1 MRDLAAFPNIRPS
14 SSWTEGEPNLRTF
27 MHLRPAAQ
35 GAAIWST
42 VVRALRRGLGQRAP
56 HDSSLSVCRGAM
68 SITGRI
74 WRWVLP
80 GVLCCGGCATHPLV
94 EATPAVAQQAV
105 DAGVAT
111 GGTVAQ
117 PVATSE
123 QDARAVDANREAA
136 SAPVPA
142 EPGVGRE
149 ADTAPSAYAD
159 LCRQTA
165 TGPSDSASRPT
176 ADEGVALSPLM
187 ATPSTPSPASSEA
200 SPVATPARA
209 ANVADTRTARPATSV
224 FSPAAASRGE
234 QASPPA
240 GTHGHRGSA
249 STRPV
254 RGRRSAVARDSPANR
269 QQRRRCF
276 DGSGGRT
283 RCANE
288 FTGDGLPGRVWPRRL
303 RGMNQQIRLQ
313 VPGGSKSNWPPN
325 SCGRTW
331 IAGRWTTNSV
341 LDARYS

>member
-1 MRDLAAFPNIRPS
+1 
-14 SSWTEGEPNLRTF
+14 
-27 MHLRPAAQ
+27 
-35 GAAIWST
+35 
-42 VVRALRRGLGQRAP
+42 
-56 HDSSLSVCRGAM
+56 M

-94 EATPAVAQQAV
+94 EAAPTVAQQAV
-105 DAGVAT
+105 DAGGAT

-117 PVATSE
+117 PVAKSA

-142 EPGVGRE
+142 EPSVGRE
-149 ADTAPSAYAD
+149 ADHAPSAYAD

-165 TGPSDSASRPT
+165 AGPSDSASRPT

-187 ATPSTPSPASSEA
+187 ATANTPSPASSEA

-209 ANVADTRTARPATSV
+209 ANVADTAPPDPPRRCSRPL
-224 FSPAAASRGE
+224 PRRAASR
-234 QASPPA
+234 
-240 GTHGHRGSA
+240 
-249 STRPV
+249 
-254 RGRRSAVARDSPANR
+254 
-269 QQRRRCF
+269 RRRRRYPR
-276 DGSGGRT
+276 SPWEHVHPPRPRT
-283 RCANE
+283 SLRSRSRL
-288 FTGDGLPGRVWPRRL
+288 TGQPAATPPMLRWQRGPNTLCQRIHRRRPPRTCWPQRL
-303 RGMNQQIRLQ
+303 RGMTTQIRLQ

-341 LDARYS
+341 LDARYT